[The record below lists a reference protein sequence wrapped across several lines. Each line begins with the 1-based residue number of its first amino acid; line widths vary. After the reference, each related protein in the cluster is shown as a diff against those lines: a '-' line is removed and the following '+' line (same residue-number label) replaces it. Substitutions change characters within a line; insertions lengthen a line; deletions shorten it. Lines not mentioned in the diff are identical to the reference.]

1 MAVTRS
7 FRLDKAYSEML
18 MKEAHDNGV
27 SLSSLLGKIIKD
39 YLALH
44 AYAEKYSTV
53 MMSQQEVDA
62 LIGSLSEEDAR
73 SLGGKMGS
81 MTPISLLLMRG
92 MSPPDLDSLIWL
104 LEEIYGKRMGW
115 FSIYNNVVDNDRVLY
130 LTHNL
135 SKNWTAFLGGYML
148 ATFESVL
155 GLKVSQEFLGTS
167 IAVRIPLLKEK
178 RPASDRAR

>member
-44 AYAEKYSTV
+44 TYAEKYSTV
-53 MMSQQEVDA
+53 MMSQQELDA
-62 LIGSLSEEDAR
+62 MIGSVSEEEAM
-73 SLGGKMGS
+73 SLGEKMGS

-115 FSIYNNVVDNDRVLY
+115 FSIYNNVVEDERVLY

-135 SKNWTAFLGGYML
+135 CRNWTAFLGGYMM

-155 GLKVSQEFLGTS
+155 GLKVSHEFLGTS
-167 IAVRIPLLKEK
+167 IAVRIPLPKEK
-178 RPASDRAR
+178 RPASERVR